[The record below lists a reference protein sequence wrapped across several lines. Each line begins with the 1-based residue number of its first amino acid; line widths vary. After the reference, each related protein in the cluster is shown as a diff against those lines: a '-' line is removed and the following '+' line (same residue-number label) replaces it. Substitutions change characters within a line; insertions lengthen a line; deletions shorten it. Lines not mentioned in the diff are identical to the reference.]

1 MVQKTCTTILVG
13 KQASLNGSTIIAR
26 NEDGD
31 DASNP
36 QRFVVVNPSKNSN
49 IYHSVHSEIEI
60 PLPATGVRYTSTPD
74 ADATYGVWGAGG
86 INQHNVAMTA
96 TETIT
101 SNPRILS
108 VDPLVEKGIGEED
121 ITTLVLP
128 YIDSA
133 RTGVLR
139 LGSLLEQYGTYE
151 SNGIAFADQDEVWY
165 LETLGGHHWAAVRIP
180 DDAYVIAPNRL
191 NIDYFDFNSEDY
203 LYAADLPDLITQNHL
218 NPDADTLNFR
228 HIFGS
233 STVKDQH
240 YNNPRAWYVH
250 QYLDHNF
257 KGQPT
262 DQDLPFIHRSDR
274 KISIEDLK
282 FLLSSHFDETPFDP
296 YGTVAPTEKFRP
308 IGINRNLET
317 HILELRNDVPDAIA
331 GIHWLAF
338 GPNTFNALA
347 PFYSQVTDTP
357 ACYRD
362 TPLTTDSNYIYWIS
376 RILALI
382 GDSNYALY
390 QNLQSTYEQEVMQ
403 LVRAVENQTD
413 HQGDFSTSALE
424 KANQQMADIV
434 LQHSQKLLNDVIN
447 LGSQHMKLRFSVS
460 D

>member
-60 PLPATGVRYTSTPD
+60 PLPATRVRYTSTPD

-165 LETLGGHHWAAVRIP
+165 LETLGGHHWP
-180 DDAYVIAPNRL
+180 L
-191 NIDYFDFNSEDY
+191 SE
-203 LYAADLPDLITQNHL
+203 
-218 NPDADTLNFR
+218 F
-228 HIFGS
+228 
-233 STVKDQH
+233 
-240 YNNPRAWYVH
+240 
-250 QYLDHNF
+250 
-257 KGQPT
+257 
-262 DQDLPFIHRSDR
+262 
-274 KISIEDLK
+274 
-282 FLLSSHFDETPFDP
+282 
-296 YGTVAPTEKFRP
+296 
-308 IGINRNLET
+308 
-317 HILELRNDVPDAIA
+317 
-331 GIHWLAF
+331 
-338 GPNTFNALA
+338 
-347 PFYSQVTDTP
+347 
-357 ACYRD
+357 
-362 TPLTTDSNYIYWIS
+362 
-376 RILALI
+376 
-382 GDSNYALY
+382 
-390 QNLQSTYEQEVMQ
+390 
-403 LVRAVENQTD
+403 QT
-413 HQGDFSTSALE
+413 
-424 KANQQMADIV
+424 MP
-434 LQHSQKLLNDVIN
+434 
-447 LGSQHMKLRFSVS
+447 M
-460 D
+460 